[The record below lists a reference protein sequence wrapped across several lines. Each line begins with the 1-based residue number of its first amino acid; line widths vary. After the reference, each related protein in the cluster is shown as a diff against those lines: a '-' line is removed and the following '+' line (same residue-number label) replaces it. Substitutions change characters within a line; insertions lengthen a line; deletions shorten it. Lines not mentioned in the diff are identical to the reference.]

1 MERRLASERVRQR
14 REGTGGHGLLMHE
27 GMRWR
32 GLDPT
37 CRGGKYASPALGN
50 PRNPQH
56 RQPPPGLSSRLQPL
70 AFSAATLHHAG
81 QPEKESE
88 WKRDKENEKE
98 KKKKR
103 RKTER
108 ERKVYLVLLPINVS
122 RTFASCVYIISHPDA
137 FPCIFTA
144 ADIIVC

>member
-37 CRGGKYASPALGN
+37 CRGGKHASPALGN

-70 AFSAATLHHAG
+70 AFSPATLHHAG

-88 WKRDKENEKE
+88 WKRDKESEKG
-98 KKKKR
+98 KKKGGKQN
-103 RKTER
+103 ER
-108 ERKVYLVLLPINVS
+108 ERGRS
-122 RTFASCVYIISHPDA
+122 ISYCYPLTYRGHLRVV
-137 FPCIFTA
+137 FTSSPTLMHFRVFSQQL
-144 ADIIVC
+144 IL